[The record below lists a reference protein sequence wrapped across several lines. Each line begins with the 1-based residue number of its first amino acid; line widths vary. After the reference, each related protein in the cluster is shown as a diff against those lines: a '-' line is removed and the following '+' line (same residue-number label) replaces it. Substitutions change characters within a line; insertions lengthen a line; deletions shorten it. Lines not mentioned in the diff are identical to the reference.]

1 MAATTWAMVIQMHLI
16 TYKALVKDSK
26 GLHNGEGVD
35 LNISQDANSGSS
47 VLCIEKAYV
56 RTVDGTSYVMKEDKN
71 GRLKKQKVKTGKTY
85 YGQAV
90 EILSGLDGSEYIAF
104 PYGKNVKE
112 GVRVRET
119 DELAY

>member
-1 MAATTWAMVIQMHLI
+1 MGDGNPNASYY

-47 VLCIEKAYV
+47 VLCIE
-56 RTVDGTSYVMKEDKN
+56 
-71 GRLKKQKVKTGKTY
+71 KVKTGKTY

>member
-1 MAATTWAMVIQMHLI
+1 MKRATGFTAVLMAAAMVFTMAGCGSSKDAD
-16 TYKALVKDSK
+16 TSAKKETKTEDSK
-26 GLHNGEGVD
+26 DKE
-35 LNISQDANSGSS
+35 NS
-47 VLCIEKAYV
+47 
-56 RTVDGTSYVMKEDKN
+56 
-71 GRLKKQKVKTGKTY
+71 GKTY

>member
-1 MAATTWAMVIQMHLI
+1 M
-16 TYKALVKDSK
+16 
-26 GLHNGEGVD
+26 
-35 LNISQDANSGSS
+35 
-47 VLCIEKAYV
+47 

-90 EILSGLDGSEYIAF
+90 DILSGLDGSEYIAF

>member
-1 MAATTWAMVIQMHLI
+1 M
-16 TYKALVKDSK
+16 
-26 GLHNGEGVD
+26 
-35 LNISQDANSGSS
+35 
-47 VLCIEKAYV
+47 
-56 RTVDGTSYVMKEDKN
+56 RTVDGTSYVMKEDKD

>member
-1 MAATTWAMVIQMHLI
+1 M
-16 TYKALVKDSK
+16 
-26 GLHNGEGVD
+26 
-35 LNISQDANSGSS
+35 GSEMCIRDR
-47 VLCIEKAYV
+47 LCIEKAYV

>member
-1 MAATTWAMVIQMHLI
+1 MQIREVP
-16 TYKALVKDSK
+16 
-26 GLHNGEGVD
+26 
-35 LNISQDANSGSS
+35 

>member
-1 MAATTWAMVIQMHLI
+1 MENIQ
-16 TYKALVKDSK
+16 
-26 GLHNGEGVD
+26 E
-35 LNISQDANSGSS
+35 

>member
-1 MAATTWAMVIQMHLI
+1 MHR
-16 TYKALVKDSK
+16 KR
-26 GLHNGEGVD
+26 
-35 LNISQDANSGSS
+35 
-47 VLCIEKAYV
+47 YV

>member
-1 MAATTWAMVIQMHLI
+1 M
-16 TYKALVKDSK
+16 
-26 GLHNGEGVD
+26 
-35 LNISQDANSGSS
+35 
-47 VLCIEKAYV
+47 

>member
-1 MAATTWAMVIQMHLI
+1 ML
-16 TYKALVKDSK
+16 
-26 GLHNGEGVD
+26 
-35 LNISQDANSGSS
+35 
-47 VLCIEKAYV
+47 EKAYV
-56 RTVDGTSYVMKEDKN
+56 RTDVNGTSYVMKEDKN

>member
-1 MAATTWAMVIQMHLI
+1 M
-16 TYKALVKDSK
+16 
-26 GLHNGEGVD
+26 
-35 LNISQDANSGSS
+35 
-47 VLCIEKAYV
+47 
-56 RTVDGTSYVMKEDKN
+56 RTVDGRSYVMKEDKN